1 MAQVPYDARFSDAN
15 QDTTRYVIKRNGS
28 QAEYAPDKI
37 RRAIILANTDEMRE
51 DERLTDDQIEQIVA
65 IIDADVMRTPRALG
79 VEEIQDRVEREIC
92 KRSYNVFMLFHDW
105 RMNHARARNKS
116 GLDAKIEGI
125 IDVKVHDDGTVSGS
139 NEEVKQE
146 NSNKNPTILSV
157 QRDYIAGEWCRHYIR
172 DYDLPEDVVEA
183 NDQGIIH
190 FHDMDYSPM
199 QMTNCCLV
207 NLNDMLQNGTMIS
220 GTMIEKPKSF
230 STACTVASQIAAAVA
245 STQYGGQ
252 TMTLSHLAPFVNV
265 SRQKIRRE
273 VEQEFESI
281 GFDINNN
288 LDKINSIVNK
298 RLLKEIESGCQTI
311 QYQLVTLHSTNGQA
325 PFITIFMD
333 VDEPD
338 DEQTRDDLALIIR
351 VMLEQRIL
359 GVKDASGQYIAPA
372 FPKLIYALTPNNIE
386 PGSKYYDLTRLAA
399 RCSTKRMVPDY
410 ISTKKMQELKG
421 DTYPCMGC
429 VAGNEVIDYKLGD
442 TRYVESFERAWRR
455 LSMMFDV
462 QMQPNGHDLI
472 INPNNMS
479 IWDSTLNDYTPVKHM
494 IRNESHDWMELTF
507 SNGRALDCTID
518 HPFET
523 SNGVKRADELTPD
536 DIINID
542 KTGAHASTTWQIT
555 PNMAWLLGLM
565 LCDGEYSTGAS
576 VTLSLDETDIANRF
590 KTIITEAFG
599 LHVNTTNRHRGVK
612 DDYIELRVQADAN
625 KTLTRISDM
634 FKTLFEGT
642 VKNNRHLPNDMFNAP
657 YDARIACLAGM
668 IDADGYVNN
677 NMKLCHIQIGST
689 NKELAIQQMMLAQ
702 SLGMPATLYRNHY
715 RANKRDNI
723 RYRVEFV
730 PNDDLINAM
739 ASMKKKA
746 NMRNN
751 TRTNA
756 SVATTNTCKITNAI
770 AIERKDYSYDVT
782 TQSEHFTVS
791 GIYSHNCRSFLTPDR
806 FTEAG
811 AGNIANAL
819 DYVPG
824 KHKYYGRFN
833 MGVVTINL
841 PDVALSAGQD
851 ETKFWKILD
860 ERLELCHKAL
870 RWRYEHLKGTPSDVA
885 PILWQY
891 GAYAR
896 LKHGETIDK
905 LLTDGYA
912 TISLGYAGLYE
923 TVMALRGVSHTTP
936 EGRELGLA
944 IMQRLNDKCNEWKA
958 NENIDYSLYG
968 TPMESGTYKFAKSL
982 QKRFGVI
989 ENVSDHNYIT
999 NSYHVNV
1006 REEIDAFNKLT
1017 KEAEFQKLS
1026 PGGAVSYVEVP
1037 NMQDNIDAV
1046 MALLHHIYETILYA
1060 ELNTKLDLCETCGYD
1075 GEIRIVE
1082 EHGKLIWRCPHCG
1095 NTDESTLHVVRRSCG
1110 YLGSQFWNQGR
1121 TQEIKDR
1128 VLHL

>member
-37 RRAIILANTDEMRE
+37 RHAIIQANTDEMRE

-252 TMTLSHLAPFVNV
+252 TMTLSHLAPFVDV
-265 SRQKIRRE
+265 SRQKIKRD

-281 GFDINNN
+281 GFDIQNNP
-288 LDKINSIVNK
+288 DKINSIVNK
-298 RLLKEIESGCQTI
+298 RLRKEIESGCQTI
-311 QYQLVTLHSTNGQA
+311 QYQLITLHSTNGQA

-333 VDEPD
+333 IDEPD

-386 PGSKYYDLTRLAA
+386 PESKYYDLTRLAA

-410 ISTKKMQELKG
+410 ISVKKMQELKG
-421 DTYPCMGC
+421 DTYPCMG
-429 VAGNEVIDYKLGD
+429 
-442 TRYVESFERAWRR
+442 
-455 LSMMFDV
+455 
-462 QMQPNGHDLI
+462 
-472 INPNNMS
+472 
-479 IWDSTLNDYTPVKHM
+479 
-494 IRNESHDWMELTF
+494 
-507 SNGRALDCTID
+507 
-518 HPFET
+518 
-523 SNGVKRADELTPD
+523 
-536 DIINID
+536 
-542 KTGAHASTTWQIT
+542 
-555 PNMAWLLGLM
+555 
-565 LCDGEYSTGAS
+565 
-576 VTLSLDETDIANRF
+576 
-590 KTIITEAFG
+590 
-599 LHVNTTNRHRGVK
+599 
-612 DDYIELRVQADAN
+612 
-625 KTLTRISDM
+625 
-634 FKTLFEGT
+634 
-642 VKNNRHLPNDMFNAP
+642 
-657 YDARIACLAGM
+657 
-668 IDADGYVNN
+668 
-677 NMKLCHIQIGST
+677 
-689 NKELAIQQMMLAQ
+689 
-702 SLGMPATLYRNHY
+702 
-715 RANKRDNI
+715 
-723 RYRVEFV
+723 
-730 PNDDLINAM
+730 
-739 ASMKKKA
+739 
-746 NMRNN
+746 
-751 TRTNA
+751 
-756 SVATTNTCKITNAI
+756 
-770 AIERKDYSYDVT
+770 
-782 TQSEHFTVS
+782 
-791 GIYSHNCRSFLTPDR
+791 CRSFLTPDR

-811 AGNIANAL
+811 AGNIANAK
-819 DYVPG
+819 DYIPG

-841 PDVALSAGQD
+841 PDVALSAGRD

-944 IMQRLNDKCNEWKA
+944 IMQRLNDKCSEWKA

-982 QKRFGVI
+982 QKRFGI
-989 ENVSDHNYIT
+989 IKDVSDHNYIT

-1006 REEIDAFNKLT
+1006 REQIDAFDKLT

-1060 ELNTKLDLCETCGYD
+1060 ELNTKLDLCEACGYD

>member
-37 RRAIILANTDEMRE
+37 RHAIIQANTDEMRE

-252 TMTLSHLAPFVNV
+252 TMTLSHLAPFVDV

-281 GFDINNN
+281 GFDIQNNP
-288 LDKINSIVNK
+288 DKINSIVNK
-298 RLLKEIESGCQTI
+298 RLRKEIESGCQTI
-311 QYQLVTLHSTNGQA
+311 QYQLITLHSTNGQA

-333 VDEPD
+333 IDEPD

-410 ISTKKMQELKG
+410 ISVKKMQELKG

-429 VAGNEVIDYKLGD
+429 
-442 TRYVESFERAWRR
+442 
-455 LSMMFDV
+455 
-462 QMQPNGHDLI
+462 
-472 INPNNMS
+472 
-479 IWDSTLNDYTPVKHM
+479 
-494 IRNESHDWMELTF
+494 
-507 SNGRALDCTID
+507 
-518 HPFET
+518 
-523 SNGVKRADELTPD
+523 
-536 DIINID
+536 
-542 KTGAHASTTWQIT
+542 
-555 PNMAWLLGLM
+555 
-565 LCDGEYSTGAS
+565 
-576 VTLSLDETDIANRF
+576 
-590 KTIITEAFG
+590 
-599 LHVNTTNRHRGVK
+599 
-612 DDYIELRVQADAN
+612 
-625 KTLTRISDM
+625 
-634 FKTLFEGT
+634 
-642 VKNNRHLPNDMFNAP
+642 
-657 YDARIACLAGM
+657 
-668 IDADGYVNN
+668 
-677 NMKLCHIQIGST
+677 
-689 NKELAIQQMMLAQ
+689 
-702 SLGMPATLYRNHY
+702 
-715 RANKRDNI
+715 
-723 RYRVEFV
+723 
-730 PNDDLINAM
+730 
-739 ASMKKKA
+739 
-746 NMRNN
+746 
-751 TRTNA
+751 
-756 SVATTNTCKITNAI
+756 
-770 AIERKDYSYDVT
+770 
-782 TQSEHFTVS
+782 
-791 GIYSHNCRSFLTPDR
+791 RSFLTPDR
-806 FTEAG
+806 FTETG
-811 AGNIANAL
+811 AGNIANAK
-819 DYVPG
+819 DYIPG

-841 PDVALSAGQD
+841 PDVALSAGRD

-905 LLTDGYA
+905 LLTGGYA

-944 IMQRLNDKCNEWKA
+944 IMQRLNDKCSEWKA

-982 QKRFGVI
+982 QKRFGI
-989 ENVSDHNYIT
+989 IKDVSDHNYIT

-1006 REEIDAFNKLT
+1006 REEIDAFDKLT

>member
-37 RRAIILANTDEMRE
+37 RHAIIQANTDEMRE

-252 TMTLSHLAPFVNV
+252 TMTLSHLAPFVDV

-281 GFDINNN
+281 GFDIQNNT
-288 LDKINSIVNK
+288 DKINNIVNK

-311 QYQLVTLHSTNGQA
+311 QYQLITLHSTNGQA

-333 VDEPD
+333 IDEPD

-410 ISTKKMQELKG
+410 ISVKKMQELKG
-421 DTYPCMGC
+421 DTYPCMG
-429 VAGNEVIDYKLGD
+429 
-442 TRYVESFERAWRR
+442 
-455 LSMMFDV
+455 
-462 QMQPNGHDLI
+462 
-472 INPNNMS
+472 
-479 IWDSTLNDYTPVKHM
+479 
-494 IRNESHDWMELTF
+494 
-507 SNGRALDCTID
+507 
-518 HPFET
+518 
-523 SNGVKRADELTPD
+523 
-536 DIINID
+536 
-542 KTGAHASTTWQIT
+542 
-555 PNMAWLLGLM
+555 
-565 LCDGEYSTGAS
+565 
-576 VTLSLDETDIANRF
+576 
-590 KTIITEAFG
+590 
-599 LHVNTTNRHRGVK
+599 
-612 DDYIELRVQADAN
+612 
-625 KTLTRISDM
+625 
-634 FKTLFEGT
+634 
-642 VKNNRHLPNDMFNAP
+642 
-657 YDARIACLAGM
+657 
-668 IDADGYVNN
+668 
-677 NMKLCHIQIGST
+677 
-689 NKELAIQQMMLAQ
+689 
-702 SLGMPATLYRNHY
+702 
-715 RANKRDNI
+715 
-723 RYRVEFV
+723 
-730 PNDDLINAM
+730 
-739 ASMKKKA
+739 
-746 NMRNN
+746 
-751 TRTNA
+751 
-756 SVATTNTCKITNAI
+756 
-770 AIERKDYSYDVT
+770 
-782 TQSEHFTVS
+782 
-791 GIYSHNCRSFLTPDR
+791 CRSFLTPDR

-811 AGNIANAL
+811 AGNIANAK
-819 DYVPG
+819 DYIPG

-841 PDVALSAGQD
+841 PDVALSAGRD

-905 LLTDGYA
+905 LLTGGYA

-944 IMQRLNDKCNEWKA
+944 IMQRLNDKCSEWKA

-982 QKRFGVI
+982 QKRFGI
-989 ENVSDHNYIT
+989 IKDVSDHNYIT

-1006 REEIDAFNKLT
+1006 REEIDAFDKLT

>member
-37 RRAIILANTDEMRE
+37 RHAIIQANTDEMRE

-252 TMTLSHLAPFVNV
+252 TMTLSHLAPFVDV

-281 GFDINNN
+281 GFDIQNNT
-288 LDKINSIVNK
+288 DKINSIVNK
-298 RLLKEIESGCQTI
+298 RLRKEIESGCQTI
-311 QYQLVTLHSTNGQA
+311 QYQLITLHSTNGQA

-333 VDEPD
+333 IDEPD

-410 ISTKKMQELKG
+410 ISVKKMQELKG
-421 DTYPCMGC
+421 DTYPCMG
-429 VAGNEVIDYKLGD
+429 
-442 TRYVESFERAWRR
+442 
-455 LSMMFDV
+455 
-462 QMQPNGHDLI
+462 
-472 INPNNMS
+472 
-479 IWDSTLNDYTPVKHM
+479 
-494 IRNESHDWMELTF
+494 
-507 SNGRALDCTID
+507 
-518 HPFET
+518 
-523 SNGVKRADELTPD
+523 
-536 DIINID
+536 
-542 KTGAHASTTWQIT
+542 
-555 PNMAWLLGLM
+555 
-565 LCDGEYSTGAS
+565 
-576 VTLSLDETDIANRF
+576 
-590 KTIITEAFG
+590 
-599 LHVNTTNRHRGVK
+599 
-612 DDYIELRVQADAN
+612 
-625 KTLTRISDM
+625 
-634 FKTLFEGT
+634 
-642 VKNNRHLPNDMFNAP
+642 
-657 YDARIACLAGM
+657 
-668 IDADGYVNN
+668 
-677 NMKLCHIQIGST
+677 
-689 NKELAIQQMMLAQ
+689 
-702 SLGMPATLYRNHY
+702 
-715 RANKRDNI
+715 
-723 RYRVEFV
+723 
-730 PNDDLINAM
+730 
-739 ASMKKKA
+739 
-746 NMRNN
+746 
-751 TRTNA
+751 
-756 SVATTNTCKITNAI
+756 
-770 AIERKDYSYDVT
+770 
-782 TQSEHFTVS
+782 
-791 GIYSHNCRSFLTPDR
+791 CRSFLTPDR

-811 AGNIANAL
+811 AGNIANAK
-819 DYVPG
+819 DYIPG

-841 PDVALSAGQD
+841 PDVALSAGRD

-905 LLTDGYA
+905 LLTGGYA

-944 IMQRLNDKCNEWKA
+944 IMQRLNDKCSEWKA

-982 QKRFGVI
+982 QKRFGI
-989 ENVSDHNYIT
+989 IKDVSDHNYIT

-1006 REEIDAFNKLT
+1006 REEIDAFDKLT

>member
-51 DERLTDDQIEQIVA
+51 DERLTDDQIEQIVT

-125 IDVKVHDDGTVSGS
+125 IDVKVHDDGTVSSS

-230 STACTVASQIAAAVA
+230 STACTVASQIAAAVS

-252 TMTLSHLAPFVNV
+252 TMTLSHLAPFVDV
-265 SRQKIRRE
+265 SRQKIRRD

-281 GFDINNN
+281 GFDTQNN

-311 QYQLVTLHSTNGQA
+311 EYQLITLHSTNGQA

-333 VDEPD
+333 IDEPD

-410 ISTKKMQELKG
+410 ISVKKMQELKG
-421 DTYPCMGC
+421 DTYPCMG
-429 VAGNEVIDYKLGD
+429 
-442 TRYVESFERAWRR
+442 
-455 LSMMFDV
+455 
-462 QMQPNGHDLI
+462 
-472 INPNNMS
+472 
-479 IWDSTLNDYTPVKHM
+479 
-494 IRNESHDWMELTF
+494 
-507 SNGRALDCTID
+507 
-518 HPFET
+518 
-523 SNGVKRADELTPD
+523 
-536 DIINID
+536 
-542 KTGAHASTTWQIT
+542 
-555 PNMAWLLGLM
+555 
-565 LCDGEYSTGAS
+565 
-576 VTLSLDETDIANRF
+576 
-590 KTIITEAFG
+590 
-599 LHVNTTNRHRGVK
+599 
-612 DDYIELRVQADAN
+612 
-625 KTLTRISDM
+625 
-634 FKTLFEGT
+634 
-642 VKNNRHLPNDMFNAP
+642 
-657 YDARIACLAGM
+657 
-668 IDADGYVNN
+668 
-677 NMKLCHIQIGST
+677 
-689 NKELAIQQMMLAQ
+689 
-702 SLGMPATLYRNHY
+702 
-715 RANKRDNI
+715 
-723 RYRVEFV
+723 
-730 PNDDLINAM
+730 
-739 ASMKKKA
+739 
-746 NMRNN
+746 
-751 TRTNA
+751 
-756 SVATTNTCKITNAI
+756 
-770 AIERKDYSYDVT
+770 
-782 TQSEHFTVS
+782 
-791 GIYSHNCRSFLTPDR
+791 CRSFLTPDR

-811 AGNIANAL
+811 AGNIANAK
-819 DYVPG
+819 DYIPG

-841 PDVALSAGQD
+841 PDVALSAGRD

-860 ERLELCHKAL
+860 ERLELCHKSL

-905 LLTDGYA
+905 LLTGGYA

-936 EGRELGLA
+936 EGRKLGLA

-982 QKRFGVI
+982 QKRFGII

-1006 REEIDAFNKLT
+1006 REEIDAFDKLT

-1060 ELNTKLDLCETCGYD
+1060 ELNTKLDLCEQCGYD

-1082 EHGKLIWRCPHCG
+1082 QHGKLIWRCPKCG
-1095 NTDESTLHVVRRSCG
+1095 NTDESTLHVTRRSCG

>member
-37 RRAIILANTDEMRE
+37 RHAIIQANTDEMRE

-252 TMTLSHLAPFVNV
+252 TMTLSHLAPFVDV

-281 GFDINNN
+281 GFDIQNNP
-288 LDKINSIVNK
+288 DKINSIVNK
-298 RLLKEIESGCQTI
+298 RLRKEIESGCQTI
-311 QYQLVTLHSTNGQA
+311 QYQLITLHSTNGQA

-333 VDEPD
+333 IDEPD

-410 ISTKKMQELKG
+410 ISVKKMQELKG
-421 DTYPCMGC
+421 DTYPCMG
-429 VAGNEVIDYKLGD
+429 
-442 TRYVESFERAWRR
+442 
-455 LSMMFDV
+455 
-462 QMQPNGHDLI
+462 
-472 INPNNMS
+472 
-479 IWDSTLNDYTPVKHM
+479 
-494 IRNESHDWMELTF
+494 
-507 SNGRALDCTID
+507 
-518 HPFET
+518 
-523 SNGVKRADELTPD
+523 
-536 DIINID
+536 
-542 KTGAHASTTWQIT
+542 
-555 PNMAWLLGLM
+555 
-565 LCDGEYSTGAS
+565 
-576 VTLSLDETDIANRF
+576 
-590 KTIITEAFG
+590 
-599 LHVNTTNRHRGVK
+599 
-612 DDYIELRVQADAN
+612 
-625 KTLTRISDM
+625 
-634 FKTLFEGT
+634 
-642 VKNNRHLPNDMFNAP
+642 
-657 YDARIACLAGM
+657 
-668 IDADGYVNN
+668 
-677 NMKLCHIQIGST
+677 
-689 NKELAIQQMMLAQ
+689 
-702 SLGMPATLYRNHY
+702 
-715 RANKRDNI
+715 
-723 RYRVEFV
+723 
-730 PNDDLINAM
+730 
-739 ASMKKKA
+739 
-746 NMRNN
+746 
-751 TRTNA
+751 
-756 SVATTNTCKITNAI
+756 
-770 AIERKDYSYDVT
+770 
-782 TQSEHFTVS
+782 
-791 GIYSHNCRSFLTPDR
+791 CRSFLTPDR

-841 PDVALSAGQD
+841 PDVALSAGRD

-905 LLTDGYA
+905 LLTGGYA

-944 IMQRLNDKCNEWKA
+944 IMQRLNDKCSEWKA

-982 QKRFGVI
+982 QKRFGI
-989 ENVSDHNYIT
+989 IKDVSDHNYIT

-1006 REEIDAFNKLT
+1006 REEIDAFDKLT

>member
-37 RRAIILANTDEMRE
+37 RHAIIQANTDEMRE

-172 DYDLPEDVVEA
+172 DYDLPENVVEA

-252 TMTLSHLAPFVNV
+252 TMTLSHLAPFVDV

-281 GFDINNN
+281 GFDIQNNP
-288 LDKINSIVNK
+288 DKINSIVNK
-298 RLLKEIESGCQTI
+298 RLRKEIESGCQTI
-311 QYQLVTLHSTNGQA
+311 QYQLITLHSTNGQA

-333 VDEPD
+333 IDEPD

-410 ISTKKMQELKG
+410 ISVKKMQELKG
-421 DTYPCMGC
+421 DTYPCMG
-429 VAGNEVIDYKLGD
+429 
-442 TRYVESFERAWRR
+442 
-455 LSMMFDV
+455 
-462 QMQPNGHDLI
+462 
-472 INPNNMS
+472 
-479 IWDSTLNDYTPVKHM
+479 
-494 IRNESHDWMELTF
+494 
-507 SNGRALDCTID
+507 
-518 HPFET
+518 
-523 SNGVKRADELTPD
+523 
-536 DIINID
+536 
-542 KTGAHASTTWQIT
+542 
-555 PNMAWLLGLM
+555 
-565 LCDGEYSTGAS
+565 
-576 VTLSLDETDIANRF
+576 
-590 KTIITEAFG
+590 
-599 LHVNTTNRHRGVK
+599 
-612 DDYIELRVQADAN
+612 
-625 KTLTRISDM
+625 
-634 FKTLFEGT
+634 
-642 VKNNRHLPNDMFNAP
+642 
-657 YDARIACLAGM
+657 
-668 IDADGYVNN
+668 
-677 NMKLCHIQIGST
+677 
-689 NKELAIQQMMLAQ
+689 
-702 SLGMPATLYRNHY
+702 
-715 RANKRDNI
+715 
-723 RYRVEFV
+723 
-730 PNDDLINAM
+730 
-739 ASMKKKA
+739 
-746 NMRNN
+746 
-751 TRTNA
+751 
-756 SVATTNTCKITNAI
+756 
-770 AIERKDYSYDVT
+770 
-782 TQSEHFTVS
+782 
-791 GIYSHNCRSFLTPDR
+791 CRSFLTPDR

-811 AGNIANAL
+811 AGNIANAK
-819 DYVPG
+819 DYIPG

-841 PDVALSAGQD
+841 PDVALSAGRD

-905 LLTDGYA
+905 LLTGGYA

-944 IMQRLNDKCNEWKA
+944 IMQRLNDKCSEWKA

-982 QKRFGVI
+982 QKRFGI
-989 ENVSDHNYIT
+989 IKDVSDHNYIT

-1006 REEIDAFNKLT
+1006 REEIDAFDKLT

>member
-37 RRAIILANTDEMRE
+37 RHAIIQANTDEMRE

-65 IIDADVMRTPRALG
+65 IIDADVMRAPRALG

-252 TMTLSHLAPFVNV
+252 TMTLSHLAPFVDV

-281 GFDINNN
+281 GFDIQNNP
-288 LDKINSIVNK
+288 DKINNIVNK

-311 QYQLVTLHSTNGQA
+311 QYQLITLHSTNGQA

-333 VDEPD
+333 IDEPD

-429 VAGNEVIDYKLGD
+429 
-442 TRYVESFERAWRR
+442 
-455 LSMMFDV
+455 
-462 QMQPNGHDLI
+462 
-472 INPNNMS
+472 
-479 IWDSTLNDYTPVKHM
+479 
-494 IRNESHDWMELTF
+494 
-507 SNGRALDCTID
+507 
-518 HPFET
+518 
-523 SNGVKRADELTPD
+523 
-536 DIINID
+536 
-542 KTGAHASTTWQIT
+542 
-555 PNMAWLLGLM
+555 
-565 LCDGEYSTGAS
+565 
-576 VTLSLDETDIANRF
+576 
-590 KTIITEAFG
+590 
-599 LHVNTTNRHRGVK
+599 
-612 DDYIELRVQADAN
+612 
-625 KTLTRISDM
+625 
-634 FKTLFEGT
+634 
-642 VKNNRHLPNDMFNAP
+642 
-657 YDARIACLAGM
+657 
-668 IDADGYVNN
+668 
-677 NMKLCHIQIGST
+677 
-689 NKELAIQQMMLAQ
+689 
-702 SLGMPATLYRNHY
+702 
-715 RANKRDNI
+715 
-723 RYRVEFV
+723 
-730 PNDDLINAM
+730 
-739 ASMKKKA
+739 
-746 NMRNN
+746 
-751 TRTNA
+751 
-756 SVATTNTCKITNAI
+756 
-770 AIERKDYSYDVT
+770 
-782 TQSEHFTVS
+782 
-791 GIYSHNCRSFLTPDR
+791 RSFLTPDR

-811 AGNIANAL
+811 AGNIANAK
-819 DYVPG
+819 DYIPG

-905 LLTDGYA
+905 LLTGGYA

-944 IMQRLNDKCNEWKA
+944 IMQRLNDKCSEWKA

-982 QKRFGVI
+982 QKRFGI
-989 ENVSDHNYIT
+989 IKDVSDHNYIT

-1006 REEIDAFNKLT
+1006 REEIDAFDKLT

>member
-37 RRAIILANTDEMRE
+37 RHAIIQANTDEMRE

-92 KRSYNVFMLFHDW
+92 KRSYNVFMFFHDW

-252 TMTLSHLAPFVNV
+252 TMTLSHLAPFVDV

-281 GFDINNN
+281 GFDIQNNP
-288 LDKINSIVNK
+288 DKINSIVNK
-298 RLLKEIESGCQTI
+298 RLRKEIESGCQTI
-311 QYQLVTLHSTNGQA
+311 QYQLITLHSTNGQA

-333 VDEPD
+333 IDEPD

-410 ISTKKMQELKG
+410 ISVKKMQELKG
-421 DTYPCMGC
+421 DTYPCMG
-429 VAGNEVIDYKLGD
+429 
-442 TRYVESFERAWRR
+442 
-455 LSMMFDV
+455 
-462 QMQPNGHDLI
+462 
-472 INPNNMS
+472 
-479 IWDSTLNDYTPVKHM
+479 
-494 IRNESHDWMELTF
+494 
-507 SNGRALDCTID
+507 
-518 HPFET
+518 
-523 SNGVKRADELTPD
+523 
-536 DIINID
+536 
-542 KTGAHASTTWQIT
+542 
-555 PNMAWLLGLM
+555 
-565 LCDGEYSTGAS
+565 
-576 VTLSLDETDIANRF
+576 
-590 KTIITEAFG
+590 
-599 LHVNTTNRHRGVK
+599 
-612 DDYIELRVQADAN
+612 
-625 KTLTRISDM
+625 
-634 FKTLFEGT
+634 
-642 VKNNRHLPNDMFNAP
+642 
-657 YDARIACLAGM
+657 
-668 IDADGYVNN
+668 
-677 NMKLCHIQIGST
+677 
-689 NKELAIQQMMLAQ
+689 
-702 SLGMPATLYRNHY
+702 
-715 RANKRDNI
+715 
-723 RYRVEFV
+723 
-730 PNDDLINAM
+730 
-739 ASMKKKA
+739 
-746 NMRNN
+746 
-751 TRTNA
+751 
-756 SVATTNTCKITNAI
+756 
-770 AIERKDYSYDVT
+770 
-782 TQSEHFTVS
+782 
-791 GIYSHNCRSFLTPDR
+791 CRSFLTPDR

-811 AGNIANAL
+811 AGNIANAK
-819 DYVPG
+819 DYIPG

-841 PDVALSAGQD
+841 PDVALSAGRD

-905 LLTDGYA
+905 LLTGGYA

-944 IMQRLNDKCNEWKA
+944 IMQRLNDKCSEWKA

-982 QKRFGVI
+982 QKRFGI
-989 ENVSDHNYIT
+989 IKDVSDHNYIT

-1006 REEIDAFNKLT
+1006 REEIDAFDKLT

-1121 TQEIKDR
+1121 TAEIRDR

>member
-51 DERLTDDQIEQIVA
+51 DERLTDDQIEQIVT

-125 IDVKVHDDGTVSGS
+125 IDVKVHDDGTVSSS

-230 STACTVASQIAAAVA
+230 STACTVASQIAAAVS

-252 TMTLSHLAPFVNV
+252 TMTLSHLAPFVDV
-265 SRQKIRRE
+265 SRQKIRRD

-281 GFDINNN
+281 GFDTQNN

-311 QYQLVTLHSTNGQA
+311 EYQLITLHSTNGQA

-333 VDEPD
+333 IDEPD

-410 ISTKKMQELKG
+410 ISVKKMQELKG
-421 DTYPCMGC
+421 DTYPCMG
-429 VAGNEVIDYKLGD
+429 
-442 TRYVESFERAWRR
+442 
-455 LSMMFDV
+455 
-462 QMQPNGHDLI
+462 
-472 INPNNMS
+472 
-479 IWDSTLNDYTPVKHM
+479 
-494 IRNESHDWMELTF
+494 
-507 SNGRALDCTID
+507 
-518 HPFET
+518 
-523 SNGVKRADELTPD
+523 
-536 DIINID
+536 
-542 KTGAHASTTWQIT
+542 
-555 PNMAWLLGLM
+555 
-565 LCDGEYSTGAS
+565 
-576 VTLSLDETDIANRF
+576 
-590 KTIITEAFG
+590 
-599 LHVNTTNRHRGVK
+599 
-612 DDYIELRVQADAN
+612 
-625 KTLTRISDM
+625 
-634 FKTLFEGT
+634 
-642 VKNNRHLPNDMFNAP
+642 
-657 YDARIACLAGM
+657 
-668 IDADGYVNN
+668 
-677 NMKLCHIQIGST
+677 
-689 NKELAIQQMMLAQ
+689 
-702 SLGMPATLYRNHY
+702 
-715 RANKRDNI
+715 
-723 RYRVEFV
+723 
-730 PNDDLINAM
+730 
-739 ASMKKKA
+739 
-746 NMRNN
+746 
-751 TRTNA
+751 
-756 SVATTNTCKITNAI
+756 
-770 AIERKDYSYDVT
+770 
-782 TQSEHFTVS
+782 
-791 GIYSHNCRSFLTPDR
+791 CRSFLTPDR

-811 AGNIANAL
+811 AGNIANAK
-819 DYVPG
+819 DYIPG

-841 PDVALSAGQD
+841 PDVALSAGRD

-860 ERLELCHKAL
+860 ERLELCHKSL

-905 LLTDGYA
+905 LLTGGYA

-936 EGRELGLA
+936 EGRKLGLA

-982 QKRFGVI
+982 QKRFGII

-1006 REEIDAFNKLT
+1006 REEIDAFDKLT

-1060 ELNTKLDLCETCGYD
+1060 ELNTKLDLCEQCGYD
-1075 GEIRIVE
+1075 GEIKIVE
-1082 EHGKLIWRCPHCG
+1082 QHGKLIWRCPKCG
-1095 NTDESTLHVVRRSCG
+1095 NTDESTLHVTRRSCG

>member
-37 RRAIILANTDEMRE
+37 RHAIIQANTDEMRE

-172 DYDLPEDVVEA
+172 DYDLPENVVEA

-252 TMTLSHLAPFVNV
+252 TMTLSHLAPFVDV
-265 SRQKIRRE
+265 SRQKIKRE

-281 GFDINNN
+281 GFDIQNNP
-288 LDKINSIVNK
+288 DKINSIVNK
-298 RLLKEIESGCQTI
+298 RLRKEIESGCQTI
-311 QYQLVTLHSTNGQA
+311 QYQLITLHSTNGQA

-333 VDEPD
+333 IDEPD

-410 ISTKKMQELKG
+410 ISVKKMQELKG
-421 DTYPCMGC
+421 DTYPCMG
-429 VAGNEVIDYKLGD
+429 
-442 TRYVESFERAWRR
+442 
-455 LSMMFDV
+455 
-462 QMQPNGHDLI
+462 
-472 INPNNMS
+472 
-479 IWDSTLNDYTPVKHM
+479 
-494 IRNESHDWMELTF
+494 
-507 SNGRALDCTID
+507 
-518 HPFET
+518 
-523 SNGVKRADELTPD
+523 
-536 DIINID
+536 
-542 KTGAHASTTWQIT
+542 
-555 PNMAWLLGLM
+555 
-565 LCDGEYSTGAS
+565 
-576 VTLSLDETDIANRF
+576 
-590 KTIITEAFG
+590 
-599 LHVNTTNRHRGVK
+599 
-612 DDYIELRVQADAN
+612 
-625 KTLTRISDM
+625 
-634 FKTLFEGT
+634 
-642 VKNNRHLPNDMFNAP
+642 
-657 YDARIACLAGM
+657 
-668 IDADGYVNN
+668 
-677 NMKLCHIQIGST
+677 
-689 NKELAIQQMMLAQ
+689 
-702 SLGMPATLYRNHY
+702 
-715 RANKRDNI
+715 
-723 RYRVEFV
+723 
-730 PNDDLINAM
+730 
-739 ASMKKKA
+739 
-746 NMRNN
+746 
-751 TRTNA
+751 
-756 SVATTNTCKITNAI
+756 
-770 AIERKDYSYDVT
+770 
-782 TQSEHFTVS
+782 
-791 GIYSHNCRSFLTPDR
+791 CRSFLTPDR

-811 AGNIANAL
+811 AGNIANAK
-819 DYVPG
+819 DYIPG

-841 PDVALSAGQD
+841 PDVALSAGRD

-905 LLTDGYA
+905 LLTGGYA

-944 IMQRLNDKCNEWKA
+944 IMQRLNDKCSEWKA

-982 QKRFGVI
+982 QKRFGI
-989 ENVSDHNYIT
+989 IKDVSDHNYIT

-1006 REEIDAFNKLT
+1006 REEIDAFDKLT

-1121 TQEIKDR
+1121 TAEIKDR

>member
-37 RRAIILANTDEMRE
+37 RHAIIQANTDEMRE

-252 TMTLSHLAPFVNV
+252 TMTLSHLAPFVDV

-281 GFDINNN
+281 GFDIQNNT
-288 LDKINSIVNK
+288 DKINNIVNK

-311 QYQLVTLHSTNGQA
+311 QYQLITLHSTNGQA
-325 PFITIFMD
+325 PFITIFMNI
-333 VDEPD
+333 DEPD

-410 ISTKKMQELKG
+410 ISVKKMQELKG
-421 DTYPCMGC
+421 DTYPCMG
-429 VAGNEVIDYKLGD
+429 
-442 TRYVESFERAWRR
+442 
-455 LSMMFDV
+455 
-462 QMQPNGHDLI
+462 
-472 INPNNMS
+472 
-479 IWDSTLNDYTPVKHM
+479 
-494 IRNESHDWMELTF
+494 
-507 SNGRALDCTID
+507 
-518 HPFET
+518 
-523 SNGVKRADELTPD
+523 
-536 DIINID
+536 
-542 KTGAHASTTWQIT
+542 
-555 PNMAWLLGLM
+555 
-565 LCDGEYSTGAS
+565 
-576 VTLSLDETDIANRF
+576 
-590 KTIITEAFG
+590 
-599 LHVNTTNRHRGVK
+599 
-612 DDYIELRVQADAN
+612 
-625 KTLTRISDM
+625 
-634 FKTLFEGT
+634 
-642 VKNNRHLPNDMFNAP
+642 
-657 YDARIACLAGM
+657 
-668 IDADGYVNN
+668 
-677 NMKLCHIQIGST
+677 
-689 NKELAIQQMMLAQ
+689 
-702 SLGMPATLYRNHY
+702 
-715 RANKRDNI
+715 
-723 RYRVEFV
+723 
-730 PNDDLINAM
+730 
-739 ASMKKKA
+739 
-746 NMRNN
+746 
-751 TRTNA
+751 
-756 SVATTNTCKITNAI
+756 
-770 AIERKDYSYDVT
+770 
-782 TQSEHFTVS
+782 
-791 GIYSHNCRSFLTPDR
+791 CRSFLTPDR

-811 AGNIANAL
+811 AGNIANAK
-819 DYVPG
+819 DYIPG

-841 PDVALSAGQD
+841 PDVALSAGRD

-905 LLTDGYA
+905 LLTGGYA

-944 IMQRLNDKCNEWKA
+944 IMQRLNDKCSEWKA

-982 QKRFGVI
+982 QKRFGI
-989 ENVSDHNYIT
+989 IKDVSDHNYIT

-1006 REEIDAFNKLT
+1006 REEIDAFDKLT

-1121 TQEIKDR
+1121 TAEIRDR

>member
-51 DERLTDDQIEQIVA
+51 DERLTDDQIEQIVT

-125 IDVKVHDDGTVSGS
+125 IDVKVHDDGTVSSS
-139 NEEVKQE
+139 NEEIKQE

-230 STACTVASQIAAAVA
+230 STACTVASQIAAAVS

-252 TMTLSHLAPFVNV
+252 TMTLSHLAPFVDV
-265 SRQKIRRE
+265 SRQKIRRD

-281 GFDINNN
+281 GFDTQNN

-311 QYQLVTLHSTNGQA
+311 EYQLITLHSTNGQA

-333 VDEPD
+333 IDEPD

-410 ISTKKMQELKG
+410 ISVKKMQELKG
-421 DTYPCMGC
+421 DTYPCMG
-429 VAGNEVIDYKLGD
+429 
-442 TRYVESFERAWRR
+442 
-455 LSMMFDV
+455 
-462 QMQPNGHDLI
+462 
-472 INPNNMS
+472 
-479 IWDSTLNDYTPVKHM
+479 
-494 IRNESHDWMELTF
+494 
-507 SNGRALDCTID
+507 
-518 HPFET
+518 
-523 SNGVKRADELTPD
+523 
-536 DIINID
+536 
-542 KTGAHASTTWQIT
+542 
-555 PNMAWLLGLM
+555 
-565 LCDGEYSTGAS
+565 
-576 VTLSLDETDIANRF
+576 
-590 KTIITEAFG
+590 
-599 LHVNTTNRHRGVK
+599 
-612 DDYIELRVQADAN
+612 
-625 KTLTRISDM
+625 
-634 FKTLFEGT
+634 
-642 VKNNRHLPNDMFNAP
+642 
-657 YDARIACLAGM
+657 
-668 IDADGYVNN
+668 
-677 NMKLCHIQIGST
+677 
-689 NKELAIQQMMLAQ
+689 
-702 SLGMPATLYRNHY
+702 
-715 RANKRDNI
+715 
-723 RYRVEFV
+723 
-730 PNDDLINAM
+730 
-739 ASMKKKA
+739 
-746 NMRNN
+746 
-751 TRTNA
+751 
-756 SVATTNTCKITNAI
+756 
-770 AIERKDYSYDVT
+770 
-782 TQSEHFTVS
+782 
-791 GIYSHNCRSFLTPDR
+791 CRSFLTPDR

-811 AGNIANAL
+811 AGNIANAK
-819 DYVPG
+819 DYIPG

-841 PDVALSAGQD
+841 PDVALSAGRD

-860 ERLELCHKAL
+860 ERLELCHKSL

-905 LLTDGYA
+905 LLTGGYA

-936 EGRELGLA
+936 EGRKLGLA

-982 QKRFGVI
+982 QKRFGII

-1006 REEIDAFNKLT
+1006 REEIDAFDKLT

-1060 ELNTKLDLCETCGYD
+1060 ELNTKLDLCEQCGYD

-1082 EHGKLIWRCPHCG
+1082 QHGKLIWRCPKCG
-1095 NTDESTLHVVRRSCG
+1095 NTDESTLHVTRRSCG

>member
-105 RMNHARARNKS
+105 RMNHTRARNKS

-252 TMTLSHLAPFVNV
+252 TMTLSHLAPFVDV
-265 SRQKIRRE
+265 SRQKIKRE
-273 VEQEFESI
+273 VEQEFESLN
-281 GFDINNN
+281 FDIQSNA
-288 LDKINSIVNK
+288 DKINSIVNK

-333 VDEPD
+333 IDEPD

-429 VAGNEVIDYKLGD
+429 
-442 TRYVESFERAWRR
+442 
-455 LSMMFDV
+455 
-462 QMQPNGHDLI
+462 
-472 INPNNMS
+472 
-479 IWDSTLNDYTPVKHM
+479 
-494 IRNESHDWMELTF
+494 
-507 SNGRALDCTID
+507 
-518 HPFET
+518 
-523 SNGVKRADELTPD
+523 
-536 DIINID
+536 
-542 KTGAHASTTWQIT
+542 
-555 PNMAWLLGLM
+555 
-565 LCDGEYSTGAS
+565 
-576 VTLSLDETDIANRF
+576 
-590 KTIITEAFG
+590 
-599 LHVNTTNRHRGVK
+599 
-612 DDYIELRVQADAN
+612 
-625 KTLTRISDM
+625 
-634 FKTLFEGT
+634 
-642 VKNNRHLPNDMFNAP
+642 
-657 YDARIACLAGM
+657 
-668 IDADGYVNN
+668 
-677 NMKLCHIQIGST
+677 
-689 NKELAIQQMMLAQ
+689 
-702 SLGMPATLYRNHY
+702 
-715 RANKRDNI
+715 
-723 RYRVEFV
+723 
-730 PNDDLINAM
+730 
-739 ASMKKKA
+739 
-746 NMRNN
+746 
-751 TRTNA
+751 
-756 SVATTNTCKITNAI
+756 
-770 AIERKDYSYDVT
+770 
-782 TQSEHFTVS
+782 
-791 GIYSHNCRSFLTPDR
+791 RSFLTPDR

-841 PDVALSAGQD
+841 PDVALSAGRD

-905 LLTDGYA
+905 LLTGGYA

-944 IMQRLNDKCNEWKA
+944 IMQRLNDRCSEWKA

-968 TPMESGTYKFAKSL
+968 TPL
-982 QKRFGVI
+982 
-989 ENVSDHNYIT
+989 
-999 NSYHVNV
+999 
-1006 REEIDAFNKLT
+1006 IDFW
-1017 KEAEFQKLS
+1017 
-1026 PGGAVSYVEVP
+1026 GAS
-1037 NMQDNIDAV
+1037 
-1046 MALLHHIYETILYA
+1046 MATC
-1060 ELNTKLDLCETCGYD
+1060 CE
-1075 GEIRIVE
+1075 
-1082 EHGKLIWRCPHCG
+1082 KAA
-1095 NTDESTLHVVRRSCG
+1095 
-1110 YLGSQFWNQGR
+1110 
-1121 TQEIKDR
+1121 
-1128 VLHL
+1128 

>member
-37 RRAIILANTDEMRE
+37 RHAIIQANTDEMRE

-252 TMTLSHLAPFVNV
+252 TMTLSHLAPFVDV

-281 GFDINNN
+281 GFNIQNNP
-288 LDKINSIVNK
+288 DKINSIVNK
-298 RLLKEIESGCQTI
+298 RLRKEIESGCQTI
-311 QYQLVTLHSTNGQA
+311 QYQLITLHSTNGQA
-325 PFITIFMD
+325 PFITIFMN

-410 ISTKKMQELKG
+410 ISVKKMQELKG
-421 DTYPCMGC
+421 DTYPCMG
-429 VAGNEVIDYKLGD
+429 
-442 TRYVESFERAWRR
+442 
-455 LSMMFDV
+455 
-462 QMQPNGHDLI
+462 
-472 INPNNMS
+472 
-479 IWDSTLNDYTPVKHM
+479 
-494 IRNESHDWMELTF
+494 
-507 SNGRALDCTID
+507 
-518 HPFET
+518 
-523 SNGVKRADELTPD
+523 
-536 DIINID
+536 
-542 KTGAHASTTWQIT
+542 
-555 PNMAWLLGLM
+555 
-565 LCDGEYSTGAS
+565 
-576 VTLSLDETDIANRF
+576 
-590 KTIITEAFG
+590 
-599 LHVNTTNRHRGVK
+599 
-612 DDYIELRVQADAN
+612 
-625 KTLTRISDM
+625 
-634 FKTLFEGT
+634 
-642 VKNNRHLPNDMFNAP
+642 
-657 YDARIACLAGM
+657 
-668 IDADGYVNN
+668 
-677 NMKLCHIQIGST
+677 
-689 NKELAIQQMMLAQ
+689 
-702 SLGMPATLYRNHY
+702 
-715 RANKRDNI
+715 
-723 RYRVEFV
+723 
-730 PNDDLINAM
+730 
-739 ASMKKKA
+739 
-746 NMRNN
+746 
-751 TRTNA
+751 
-756 SVATTNTCKITNAI
+756 
-770 AIERKDYSYDVT
+770 
-782 TQSEHFTVS
+782 
-791 GIYSHNCRSFLTPDR
+791 CRSFLTPDR

-811 AGNIANAL
+811 AGNIANAK
-819 DYVPG
+819 DYIPG

-841 PDVALSAGQD
+841 PDVALSAGRD

-905 LLTDGYA
+905 LLTGGYA

-944 IMQRLNDKCNEWKA
+944 IMQRLNDKCSEWKA

-982 QKRFGVI
+982 QKRFGI
-989 ENVSDHNYIT
+989 IKDVSDHNYIT

-1006 REEIDAFNKLT
+1006 REEIDAFDKLT

>member
-51 DERLTDDQIEQIVA
+51 DERLTDDQIEQIVT

-125 IDVKVHDDGTVSGS
+125 IDVKVHDDGTVSSS

-252 TMTLSHLAPFVNV
+252 TMTLSHLAPFVDV
-265 SRQKIRRE
+265 SRQKIRRD

-281 GFDINNN
+281 GFDTQNN

-311 QYQLVTLHSTNGQA
+311 EYQLITLHSTNGQA

-333 VDEPD
+333 IDEPD

-410 ISTKKMQELKG
+410 ISVKKMQELKG
-421 DTYPCMGC
+421 DTYPCMG
-429 VAGNEVIDYKLGD
+429 
-442 TRYVESFERAWRR
+442 
-455 LSMMFDV
+455 
-462 QMQPNGHDLI
+462 
-472 INPNNMS
+472 
-479 IWDSTLNDYTPVKHM
+479 
-494 IRNESHDWMELTF
+494 
-507 SNGRALDCTID
+507 
-518 HPFET
+518 
-523 SNGVKRADELTPD
+523 
-536 DIINID
+536 
-542 KTGAHASTTWQIT
+542 
-555 PNMAWLLGLM
+555 
-565 LCDGEYSTGAS
+565 
-576 VTLSLDETDIANRF
+576 
-590 KTIITEAFG
+590 
-599 LHVNTTNRHRGVK
+599 
-612 DDYIELRVQADAN
+612 
-625 KTLTRISDM
+625 
-634 FKTLFEGT
+634 
-642 VKNNRHLPNDMFNAP
+642 
-657 YDARIACLAGM
+657 
-668 IDADGYVNN
+668 
-677 NMKLCHIQIGST
+677 
-689 NKELAIQQMMLAQ
+689 
-702 SLGMPATLYRNHY
+702 
-715 RANKRDNI
+715 
-723 RYRVEFV
+723 
-730 PNDDLINAM
+730 
-739 ASMKKKA
+739 
-746 NMRNN
+746 
-751 TRTNA
+751 
-756 SVATTNTCKITNAI
+756 
-770 AIERKDYSYDVT
+770 
-782 TQSEHFTVS
+782 
-791 GIYSHNCRSFLTPDR
+791 CRSFLTPDR

-811 AGNIANAL
+811 AGNIANAK
-819 DYVPG
+819 DYIPG

-841 PDVALSAGQD
+841 PDVALSAGRD

-860 ERLELCHKAL
+860 ERLELCHKSL

-905 LLTDGYA
+905 LLTGGYA

-936 EGRELGLA
+936 EGRKLGLA

-982 QKRFGVI
+982 QKRFGII

-1006 REEIDAFNKLT
+1006 REEIDAFDKLT

-1060 ELNTKLDLCETCGYD
+1060 ELNTKLDLCEQCGYD

-1082 EHGKLIWRCPHCG
+1082 QHGKLIWRCPKCG
-1095 NTDESTLHVVRRSCG
+1095 NTDESTLHVTRRSCG

>member
-37 RRAIILANTDEMRE
+37 RHAIIQANTDEMRE

-281 GFDINNN
+281 GFDIQNNP
-288 LDKINSIVNK
+288 DKINNIVNK

-311 QYQLVTLHSTNGQA
+311 QYQLITLHSTNGQA
-325 PFITIFMD
+325 PFITIFMN

-410 ISTKKMQELKG
+410 ISVKKMQELKG
-421 DTYPCMGC
+421 DTYPCMG
-429 VAGNEVIDYKLGD
+429 
-442 TRYVESFERAWRR
+442 
-455 LSMMFDV
+455 
-462 QMQPNGHDLI
+462 
-472 INPNNMS
+472 
-479 IWDSTLNDYTPVKHM
+479 
-494 IRNESHDWMELTF
+494 
-507 SNGRALDCTID
+507 
-518 HPFET
+518 
-523 SNGVKRADELTPD
+523 
-536 DIINID
+536 
-542 KTGAHASTTWQIT
+542 
-555 PNMAWLLGLM
+555 
-565 LCDGEYSTGAS
+565 
-576 VTLSLDETDIANRF
+576 
-590 KTIITEAFG
+590 
-599 LHVNTTNRHRGVK
+599 
-612 DDYIELRVQADAN
+612 
-625 KTLTRISDM
+625 
-634 FKTLFEGT
+634 
-642 VKNNRHLPNDMFNAP
+642 
-657 YDARIACLAGM
+657 
-668 IDADGYVNN
+668 
-677 NMKLCHIQIGST
+677 
-689 NKELAIQQMMLAQ
+689 
-702 SLGMPATLYRNHY
+702 
-715 RANKRDNI
+715 
-723 RYRVEFV
+723 
-730 PNDDLINAM
+730 
-739 ASMKKKA
+739 
-746 NMRNN
+746 
-751 TRTNA
+751 
-756 SVATTNTCKITNAI
+756 
-770 AIERKDYSYDVT
+770 
-782 TQSEHFTVS
+782 
-791 GIYSHNCRSFLTPDR
+791 CRSFLTPDR

-811 AGNIANAL
+811 AGNIANAK
-819 DYVPG
+819 DYIPG

-841 PDVALSAGQD
+841 PDVALSAGRD

-905 LLTDGYA
+905 LLTGGYA

-944 IMQRLNDKCNEWKA
+944 IMQRLNDKCSEWKT

-982 QKRFGVI
+982 QKRFGI
-989 ENVSDHNYIT
+989 IKDVSDHNYIT

-1006 REEIDAFNKLT
+1006 REEIDAFDKLT

-1121 TQEIKDR
+1121 TAEIKDR

>member
-37 RRAIILANTDEMRE
+37 RHAIIQANTDEMRE

-172 DYDLPEDVVEA
+172 DYDLPENVVEA

-252 TMTLSHLAPFVNV
+252 TMTLSHLAPFVDV

-281 GFDINNN
+281 GFDIQNNT
-288 LDKINSIVNK
+288 DKINNIVNK

-311 QYQLVTLHSTNGQA
+311 QYQLITLHSTNGQA
-325 PFITIFMD
+325 PFITIFMN

-410 ISTKKMQELKG
+410 ISVKKMQELKG
-421 DTYPCMGC
+421 DTYPCMG
-429 VAGNEVIDYKLGD
+429 
-442 TRYVESFERAWRR
+442 
-455 LSMMFDV
+455 
-462 QMQPNGHDLI
+462 
-472 INPNNMS
+472 
-479 IWDSTLNDYTPVKHM
+479 
-494 IRNESHDWMELTF
+494 
-507 SNGRALDCTID
+507 
-518 HPFET
+518 
-523 SNGVKRADELTPD
+523 
-536 DIINID
+536 
-542 KTGAHASTTWQIT
+542 
-555 PNMAWLLGLM
+555 
-565 LCDGEYSTGAS
+565 
-576 VTLSLDETDIANRF
+576 
-590 KTIITEAFG
+590 
-599 LHVNTTNRHRGVK
+599 
-612 DDYIELRVQADAN
+612 
-625 KTLTRISDM
+625 
-634 FKTLFEGT
+634 
-642 VKNNRHLPNDMFNAP
+642 
-657 YDARIACLAGM
+657 
-668 IDADGYVNN
+668 
-677 NMKLCHIQIGST
+677 
-689 NKELAIQQMMLAQ
+689 
-702 SLGMPATLYRNHY
+702 
-715 RANKRDNI
+715 
-723 RYRVEFV
+723 
-730 PNDDLINAM
+730 
-739 ASMKKKA
+739 
-746 NMRNN
+746 
-751 TRTNA
+751 
-756 SVATTNTCKITNAI
+756 
-770 AIERKDYSYDVT
+770 
-782 TQSEHFTVS
+782 
-791 GIYSHNCRSFLTPDR
+791 CRSFLTPDR

-811 AGNIANAL
+811 AGNIANAK
-819 DYVPG
+819 DYIPG

-841 PDVALSAGQD
+841 PDVALSAGRD

-905 LLTDGYA
+905 LLTGGYA

-944 IMQRLNDKCNEWKA
+944 IMQRLNDKCSEWKT

-982 QKRFGVI
+982 QKRFGI
-989 ENVSDHNYIT
+989 IKDVSDHNYIT

-1006 REEIDAFNKLT
+1006 REEIDAFDKLT

>member
-37 RRAIILANTDEMRE
+37 RHAIIQANTDEMRE

-252 TMTLSHLAPFVNV
+252 TMTLSHLAPFVDV

-281 GFDINNN
+281 GFDIQNNP
-288 LDKINSIVNK
+288 DKINSIVNK
-298 RLLKEIESGCQTI
+298 RLRKEIESGCQTI
-311 QYQLVTLHSTNGQA
+311 QYQLITLHSTNGQA

-333 VDEPD
+333 IDEPD

-372 FPKLIYALTPNNIE
+372 FPKLIYALTEDNIE

-410 ISTKKMQELKG
+410 ISVKKMQELKG
-421 DTYPCMGC
+421 DTYPCMG
-429 VAGNEVIDYKLGD
+429 
-442 TRYVESFERAWRR
+442 
-455 LSMMFDV
+455 
-462 QMQPNGHDLI
+462 
-472 INPNNMS
+472 
-479 IWDSTLNDYTPVKHM
+479 
-494 IRNESHDWMELTF
+494 
-507 SNGRALDCTID
+507 
-518 HPFET
+518 
-523 SNGVKRADELTPD
+523 
-536 DIINID
+536 
-542 KTGAHASTTWQIT
+542 
-555 PNMAWLLGLM
+555 
-565 LCDGEYSTGAS
+565 
-576 VTLSLDETDIANRF
+576 
-590 KTIITEAFG
+590 
-599 LHVNTTNRHRGVK
+599 
-612 DDYIELRVQADAN
+612 
-625 KTLTRISDM
+625 
-634 FKTLFEGT
+634 
-642 VKNNRHLPNDMFNAP
+642 
-657 YDARIACLAGM
+657 
-668 IDADGYVNN
+668 
-677 NMKLCHIQIGST
+677 
-689 NKELAIQQMMLAQ
+689 
-702 SLGMPATLYRNHY
+702 
-715 RANKRDNI
+715 
-723 RYRVEFV
+723 
-730 PNDDLINAM
+730 
-739 ASMKKKA
+739 
-746 NMRNN
+746 
-751 TRTNA
+751 
-756 SVATTNTCKITNAI
+756 
-770 AIERKDYSYDVT
+770 
-782 TQSEHFTVS
+782 
-791 GIYSHNCRSFLTPDR
+791 CRSFLTPDR

-841 PDVALSAGQD
+841 PDVALSAGRD

-905 LLTDGYA
+905 LLTGGYA

-944 IMQRLNDKCNEWKA
+944 IMQRLNDKCSEWKA

-982 QKRFGVI
+982 QKRFGI
-989 ENVSDHNYIT
+989 IKDVSDHNYIT
-999 NSYHVNV
+999 NGYHVNV
-1006 REEIDAFNKLT
+1006 REEIDAFDKLT

>member
-37 RRAIILANTDEMRE
+37 RHAIIQANTDEMRE

-252 TMTLSHLAPFVNV
+252 TMTLSHLAPFVDV
-265 SRQKIRRE
+265 SRQKIRHE

-281 GFDINNN
+281 GFDIQNNP
-288 LDKINSIVNK
+288 DKINSIVNK
-298 RLLKEIESGCQTI
+298 RLRKEIESGCQTI
-311 QYQLVTLHSTNGQA
+311 QYQLITLHSTNGQA

-333 VDEPD
+333 IDEPD

-410 ISTKKMQELKG
+410 ISVKKMQELKG
-421 DTYPCMGC
+421 DTYPCMG
-429 VAGNEVIDYKLGD
+429 
-442 TRYVESFERAWRR
+442 
-455 LSMMFDV
+455 
-462 QMQPNGHDLI
+462 
-472 INPNNMS
+472 
-479 IWDSTLNDYTPVKHM
+479 
-494 IRNESHDWMELTF
+494 
-507 SNGRALDCTID
+507 
-518 HPFET
+518 
-523 SNGVKRADELTPD
+523 
-536 DIINID
+536 
-542 KTGAHASTTWQIT
+542 
-555 PNMAWLLGLM
+555 
-565 LCDGEYSTGAS
+565 
-576 VTLSLDETDIANRF
+576 
-590 KTIITEAFG
+590 
-599 LHVNTTNRHRGVK
+599 
-612 DDYIELRVQADAN
+612 
-625 KTLTRISDM
+625 
-634 FKTLFEGT
+634 
-642 VKNNRHLPNDMFNAP
+642 
-657 YDARIACLAGM
+657 
-668 IDADGYVNN
+668 
-677 NMKLCHIQIGST
+677 
-689 NKELAIQQMMLAQ
+689 
-702 SLGMPATLYRNHY
+702 
-715 RANKRDNI
+715 
-723 RYRVEFV
+723 
-730 PNDDLINAM
+730 
-739 ASMKKKA
+739 
-746 NMRNN
+746 
-751 TRTNA
+751 
-756 SVATTNTCKITNAI
+756 
-770 AIERKDYSYDVT
+770 
-782 TQSEHFTVS
+782 
-791 GIYSHNCRSFLTPDR
+791 CRSFLTPDR

-811 AGNIANAL
+811 AGNIANAK
-819 DYVPG
+819 DYIPG

-841 PDVALSAGQD
+841 PDVALSAGRD

-905 LLTDGYA
+905 LLTGGYA

-944 IMQRLNDKCNEWKA
+944 IMQRLNDKCSEWKA

-982 QKRFGVI
+982 QKRFGI
-989 ENVSDHNYIT
+989 IKDVSDHNYIT

-1006 REEIDAFNKLT
+1006 REEIDAFDKLT

-1121 TQEIKDR
+1121 TAEIKDR

>member
-252 TMTLSHLAPFVNV
+252 TMTLSHLAPFVDV

-281 GFDINNN
+281 GFDIQSNP
-288 LDKINSIVNK
+288 DKINSIVNK

-311 QYQLVTLHSTNGQA
+311 EYQLITLHSTNGQA

-333 VDEPD
+333 IDEPD
-338 DEQTRDDLALIIR
+338 DEQTRNDLALIIR

-410 ISTKKMQELKG
+410 VSDKIMKELKG
-421 DTYPCMGC
+421 DTYPPMG
-429 VAGNEVIDYKLGD
+429 
-442 TRYVESFERAWRR
+442 
-455 LSMMFDV
+455 
-462 QMQPNGHDLI
+462 
-472 INPNNMS
+472 
-479 IWDSTLNDYTPVKHM
+479 
-494 IRNESHDWMELTF
+494 
-507 SNGRALDCTID
+507 
-518 HPFET
+518 
-523 SNGVKRADELTPD
+523 
-536 DIINID
+536 
-542 KTGAHASTTWQIT
+542 
-555 PNMAWLLGLM
+555 
-565 LCDGEYSTGAS
+565 
-576 VTLSLDETDIANRF
+576 
-590 KTIITEAFG
+590 
-599 LHVNTTNRHRGVK
+599 
-612 DDYIELRVQADAN
+612 
-625 KTLTRISDM
+625 
-634 FKTLFEGT
+634 
-642 VKNNRHLPNDMFNAP
+642 
-657 YDARIACLAGM
+657 
-668 IDADGYVNN
+668 
-677 NMKLCHIQIGST
+677 
-689 NKELAIQQMMLAQ
+689 
-702 SLGMPATLYRNHY
+702 
-715 RANKRDNI
+715 
-723 RYRVEFV
+723 
-730 PNDDLINAM
+730 
-739 ASMKKKA
+739 
-746 NMRNN
+746 
-751 TRTNA
+751 
-756 SVATTNTCKITNAI
+756 
-770 AIERKDYSYDVT
+770 
-782 TQSEHFTVS
+782 
-791 GIYSHNCRSFLTPDR
+791 CRSFLTPDR

-841 PDVALSAGQD
+841 PDVALSAGRD

-891 GAYAR
+891 GTYAR

-905 LLTDGYA
+905 LLTGGYA

-944 IMQRLNDKCNEWKA
+944 IMQRLNDKCSEWKA

-1060 ELNTKLDLCETCGYD
+1060 ELNTKLDLCEACGYD
-1075 GEIRIVE
+1075 GEIKIVE

-1095 NTDESTLHVVRRSCG
+1095 NTDESTLHVTRRSCG

-1121 TQEIKDR
+1121 TAEIKDR

>member
-37 RRAIILANTDEMRE
+37 RHAIIQANHDEMRE

-252 TMTLSHLAPFVNV
+252 TMTLSHLAPFVDV
-265 SRQKIRRE
+265 SRQKIRRD

-281 GFDINNN
+281 GFDIQNNT
-288 LDKINSIVNK
+288 DKINSIVNK
-298 RLLKEIESGCQTI
+298 RLRKEIESGCQTI
-311 QYQLVTLHSTNGQA
+311 QYQLITLHSTNGQA

-351 VMLEQRIL
+351 IMLEQRIL

-410 ISTKKMQELKG
+410 ISVKKMQELKG

-429 VAGNEVIDYKLGD
+429 VDGKEVIDYKIGN
-442 TRYVESFERAWRR
+442 TRYVESFERAWQH
-455 LSMMFDV
+455 LSAVFSV
-462 QMQPNGHDLI
+462 ETQPNGHDLI
-472 INPNNMS
+472 INPTDVT
-479 IWDSTLNDYTPVKHM
+479 IWDSELSEYTPVKHM
-494 IRNESHDWMELTF
+494 IRNESRDWLQLKF
-507 SNGRALDCTID
+507 SNGYTLQCTVD

-523 SNGVKRADELTPD
+523 SNGLKRADELNDT
-536 DIINID
+536 DIIACDTAGHTVNLAQNKYAIQA
-542 KTGAHASTTWQIT
+542 KTCR
-555 PNMAWLLGLM
+555 L
-565 LCDGEYSTGAS
+565 
-576 VTLSLDETDIANRF
+576 TDIIPF
-590 KTIITEAFG
+590 T
-599 LHVNTTNRHRGVK
+599 
-612 DDYIELRVQADAN
+612 
-625 KTLTRISDM
+625 
-634 FKTLFEGT
+634 
-642 VKNNRHLPNDMFNAP
+642 
-657 YDARIACLAGM
+657 
-668 IDADGYVNN
+668 
-677 NMKLCHIQIGST
+677 
-689 NKELAIQQMMLAQ
+689 
-702 SLGMPATLYRNHY
+702 
-715 RANKRDNI
+715 
-723 RYRVEFV
+723 
-730 PNDDLINAM
+730 
-739 ASMKKKA
+739 
-746 NMRNN
+746 
-751 TRTNA
+751 
-756 SVATTNTCKITNAI
+756 ATTGK
-770 AIERKDYSYDVT
+770 YSYDVT
-782 TQSEHFTVS
+782 TESEHFTVS

-841 PDVALSAGQD
+841 PDVALSAGRD

-905 LLTDGYA
+905 LLTGGYA

-944 IMQRLNDKCNEWKA
+944 IMQRLNDKCSEWKA

-982 QKRFGVI
+982 QKRFGI
-989 ENVSDHNYIT
+989 IKDVSDHNYIT

-1006 REEIDAFNKLT
+1006 REEIDAFDKLT

-1121 TQEIKDR
+1121 TAEIKDR

>member
-51 DERLTDDQIEQIVA
+51 DERLTDDQIEQIVT

-252 TMTLSHLAPFVNV
+252 TMTLSHLAPFVDV
-265 SRQKIRRE
+265 SRQKIRRD

-281 GFDINNN
+281 GFDTQNN

-311 QYQLVTLHSTNGQA
+311 QYQLITLHSTNGQA
-325 PFITIFMD
+325 PFITIFMN

-372 FPKLIYALTPNNIE
+372 FPKLIYALTEDNIE

-410 ISTKKMQELKG
+410 VSDKIMKELKG
-421 DTYPCMGC
+421 DTYPPMG
-429 VAGNEVIDYKLGD
+429 
-442 TRYVESFERAWRR
+442 
-455 LSMMFDV
+455 
-462 QMQPNGHDLI
+462 
-472 INPNNMS
+472 
-479 IWDSTLNDYTPVKHM
+479 
-494 IRNESHDWMELTF
+494 
-507 SNGRALDCTID
+507 
-518 HPFET
+518 
-523 SNGVKRADELTPD
+523 
-536 DIINID
+536 
-542 KTGAHASTTWQIT
+542 
-555 PNMAWLLGLM
+555 
-565 LCDGEYSTGAS
+565 
-576 VTLSLDETDIANRF
+576 
-590 KTIITEAFG
+590 
-599 LHVNTTNRHRGVK
+599 
-612 DDYIELRVQADAN
+612 
-625 KTLTRISDM
+625 
-634 FKTLFEGT
+634 
-642 VKNNRHLPNDMFNAP
+642 
-657 YDARIACLAGM
+657 
-668 IDADGYVNN
+668 
-677 NMKLCHIQIGST
+677 
-689 NKELAIQQMMLAQ
+689 
-702 SLGMPATLYRNHY
+702 
-715 RANKRDNI
+715 
-723 RYRVEFV
+723 
-730 PNDDLINAM
+730 
-739 ASMKKKA
+739 
-746 NMRNN
+746 
-751 TRTNA
+751 
-756 SVATTNTCKITNAI
+756 
-770 AIERKDYSYDVT
+770 
-782 TQSEHFTVS
+782 
-791 GIYSHNCRSFLTPDR
+791 CRSFLTPDR

-841 PDVALSAGQD
+841 PDVALSAGRD

-905 LLTDGYA
+905 LLTGGYA

-958 NENIDYSLYG
+958 NENIDYSLYA

-982 QKRFGVI
+982 QKRFGI
-989 ENVSDHNYIT
+989 IKDVSDHNYIT

-1006 REEIDAFNKLT
+1006 REEIDAFDKLT

-1046 MALLHHIYETILYA
+1046 MALLHHIYDTILYA
-1060 ELNTKLDLCETCGYD
+1060 ELNTKLDLCEQCGYD

-1082 EHGKLIWRCPHCG
+1082 QHGKLIWRCPKCG
-1095 NTDESTLHVVRRSCG
+1095 NTDESTLHCVRRSCG

-1121 TQEIKDR
+1121 TAEIRDR

>member
-105 RMNHARARNKS
+105 RMNHTRARNKS

-252 TMTLSHLAPFVNV
+252 TMTLSHLAPFVDV
-265 SRQKIRRE
+265 SRQKIKRE
-273 VEQEFESI
+273 VEQEFESLN
-281 GFDINNN
+281 FDIQSNA
-288 LDKINSIVNK
+288 DKINSIVNK

-333 VDEPD
+333 IDEPD

-429 VAGNEVIDYKLGD
+429 VDGKEVIDYKIGN
-442 TRYVESFERAWRR
+442 TRYVESFERAWQR
-455 LSMMFDV
+455 LSAVFSV
-462 QMQPNGHDLI
+462 ETQSNEHDLI
-472 INPNNMS
+472 INPTDVT
-479 IWDSTLNDYTPVKHM
+479 IWDSELGEYTPVKHM
-494 IRNESHDWMELTF
+494 IRNESRDWITLKF
-507 SNGRALDCTID
+507 SNGYTLQCTVD

-523 SNGVKRADELTPD
+523 SNGLKRADELNDT
-536 DIINID
+536 DIIACDTAGHTINLAQNKYAVQA
-542 KTGAHASTTWQIT
+542 KTCR
-555 PNMAWLLGLM
+555 L
-565 LCDGEYSTGAS
+565 
-576 VTLSLDETDIANRF
+576 TDIIPFTA
-590 KTIITEAFG
+590 T
-599 LHVNTTNRHRGVK
+599 
-612 DDYIELRVQADAN
+612 
-625 KTLTRISDM
+625 
-634 FKTLFEGT
+634 
-642 VKNNRHLPNDMFNAP
+642 
-657 YDARIACLAGM
+657 AG
-668 IDADGYVNN
+668 
-677 NMKLCHIQIGST
+677 K
-689 NKELAIQQMMLAQ
+689 
-702 SLGMPATLYRNHY
+702 
-715 RANKRDNI
+715 
-723 RYRVEFV
+723 
-730 PNDDLINAM
+730 
-739 ASMKKKA
+739 
-746 NMRNN
+746 
-751 TRTNA
+751 
-756 SVATTNTCKITNAI
+756 
-770 AIERKDYSYDVT
+770 YSYDVT

-811 AGNIANAL
+811 AGNIANAK
-819 DYVPG
+819 DYIPG

-841 PDVALSAGQD
+841 PDVALSAGQN

-905 LLTDGYA
+905 LLTGGYA

-936 EGRELGLA
+936 DGRELGLA
-944 IMQRLNDKCNEWKA
+944 IMQRLNDKCSEWKA

-982 QKRFGVI
+982 QKRFGII

-1006 REEIDAFNKLT
+1006 REEIDAFDKLT

-1046 MALLHHIYETILYA
+1046 MALLHHIYDTILYA
-1060 ELNTKLDLCETCGYD
+1060 ELNTKLDLCEQCGYD

-1082 EHGKLIWRCPHCG
+1082 QHGKLIWRCPKCG
-1095 NTDESTLHVVRRSCG
+1095 NTDESTLHVTRRSCG

-1121 TQEIKDR
+1121 TAEIKDR

>member
-37 RRAIILANTDEMRE
+37 RHAIIQANTDEMRE

-252 TMTLSHLAPFVNV
+252 TMTLSHLAPFVDV

-281 GFDINNN
+281 GFNIQNNP
-288 LDKINSIVNK
+288 DKINSIVNK
-298 RLLKEIESGCQTI
+298 RLRKEIESGCQTI
-311 QYQLVTLHSTNGQA
+311 QYQLITLHSTNGQA
-325 PFITIFMD
+325 PFITIFMN

-338 DEQTRDDLALIIR
+338 NEQTRDDLALIIR

-410 ISTKKMQELKG
+410 ISVKKMQELKG
-421 DTYPCMGC
+421 DTYPCMG
-429 VAGNEVIDYKLGD
+429 
-442 TRYVESFERAWRR
+442 
-455 LSMMFDV
+455 
-462 QMQPNGHDLI
+462 
-472 INPNNMS
+472 
-479 IWDSTLNDYTPVKHM
+479 
-494 IRNESHDWMELTF
+494 
-507 SNGRALDCTID
+507 
-518 HPFET
+518 
-523 SNGVKRADELTPD
+523 
-536 DIINID
+536 
-542 KTGAHASTTWQIT
+542 
-555 PNMAWLLGLM
+555 
-565 LCDGEYSTGAS
+565 
-576 VTLSLDETDIANRF
+576 
-590 KTIITEAFG
+590 
-599 LHVNTTNRHRGVK
+599 
-612 DDYIELRVQADAN
+612 
-625 KTLTRISDM
+625 
-634 FKTLFEGT
+634 
-642 VKNNRHLPNDMFNAP
+642 
-657 YDARIACLAGM
+657 
-668 IDADGYVNN
+668 
-677 NMKLCHIQIGST
+677 
-689 NKELAIQQMMLAQ
+689 
-702 SLGMPATLYRNHY
+702 
-715 RANKRDNI
+715 
-723 RYRVEFV
+723 
-730 PNDDLINAM
+730 
-739 ASMKKKA
+739 
-746 NMRNN
+746 
-751 TRTNA
+751 
-756 SVATTNTCKITNAI
+756 
-770 AIERKDYSYDVT
+770 
-782 TQSEHFTVS
+782 
-791 GIYSHNCRSFLTPDR
+791 CRSFLTPDR

-811 AGNIANAL
+811 AGNIANAK
-819 DYVPG
+819 DYIPG

-841 PDVALSAGQD
+841 PDVALSAGRD

-905 LLTDGYA
+905 LLTGGYA

-944 IMQRLNDKCNEWKA
+944 IMQRLNDKCSEWKA

-982 QKRFGVI
+982 QKRFGI
-989 ENVSDHNYIT
+989 IKDVSDHNYIT

-1006 REEIDAFNKLT
+1006 REEIDAFDKLT

>member
-37 RRAIILANTDEMRE
+37 RHAIIQANTDEMRE

-252 TMTLSHLAPFVNV
+252 TMTLSHLAPFVDV

-281 GFDINNN
+281 GFDIQNNP
-288 LDKINSIVNK
+288 DKINSIVNK
-298 RLLKEIESGCQTI
+298 RLRKEIESGCQTI
-311 QYQLVTLHSTNGQA
+311 QYQLITLHSTNGQA

-333 VDEPD
+333 IDEPD

-410 ISTKKMQELKG
+410 ISVKKMQELKG
-421 DTYPCMGC
+421 DTYPCMG
-429 VAGNEVIDYKLGD
+429 
-442 TRYVESFERAWRR
+442 
-455 LSMMFDV
+455 
-462 QMQPNGHDLI
+462 
-472 INPNNMS
+472 
-479 IWDSTLNDYTPVKHM
+479 
-494 IRNESHDWMELTF
+494 
-507 SNGRALDCTID
+507 
-518 HPFET
+518 
-523 SNGVKRADELTPD
+523 
-536 DIINID
+536 
-542 KTGAHASTTWQIT
+542 
-555 PNMAWLLGLM
+555 
-565 LCDGEYSTGAS
+565 
-576 VTLSLDETDIANRF
+576 
-590 KTIITEAFG
+590 
-599 LHVNTTNRHRGVK
+599 
-612 DDYIELRVQADAN
+612 
-625 KTLTRISDM
+625 
-634 FKTLFEGT
+634 
-642 VKNNRHLPNDMFNAP
+642 
-657 YDARIACLAGM
+657 
-668 IDADGYVNN
+668 
-677 NMKLCHIQIGST
+677 
-689 NKELAIQQMMLAQ
+689 
-702 SLGMPATLYRNHY
+702 
-715 RANKRDNI
+715 
-723 RYRVEFV
+723 
-730 PNDDLINAM
+730 
-739 ASMKKKA
+739 
-746 NMRNN
+746 
-751 TRTNA
+751 
-756 SVATTNTCKITNAI
+756 
-770 AIERKDYSYDVT
+770 
-782 TQSEHFTVS
+782 
-791 GIYSHNCRSFLTPDR
+791 CRSFLTPDR

-811 AGNIANAL
+811 AGNIANAK
-819 DYVPG
+819 DYIPG

-841 PDVALSAGQD
+841 PDVALSAGRD

-905 LLTDGYA
+905 LLTGGYA

-944 IMQRLNDKCNEWKA
+944 IMQRLNDKCSEWKA

-982 QKRFGVI
+982 QKRFGI
-989 ENVSDHNYIT
+989 IKDVSDHNYIT

-1006 REEIDAFNKLT
+1006 REEIDAFDKLT

>member
-65 IIDADVMRTPRALG
+65 IIDADVMHTPRALG

-230 STACTVASQIAAAVA
+230 STACTVASQIAAAMA

-252 TMTLSHLAPFVNV
+252 TMTLSHLAPFVDV

-281 GFDINNN
+281 GFDIQNNP
-288 LDKINSIVNK
+288 DKINSIVNK
-298 RLLKEIESGCQTI
+298 RLRKEIESGCQTI
-311 QYQLVTLHSTNGQA
+311 QYQLITLHSTNGQA

-333 VDEPD
+333 IDEPD

-386 PGSKYYDLTRLAA
+386 PESKYYDLTRLAA

-410 ISTKKMQELKG
+410 VSDKIMKELKG
-421 DTYPCMGC
+421 DTYPPMG
-429 VAGNEVIDYKLGD
+429 
-442 TRYVESFERAWRR
+442 
-455 LSMMFDV
+455 
-462 QMQPNGHDLI
+462 
-472 INPNNMS
+472 
-479 IWDSTLNDYTPVKHM
+479 
-494 IRNESHDWMELTF
+494 
-507 SNGRALDCTID
+507 
-518 HPFET
+518 
-523 SNGVKRADELTPD
+523 
-536 DIINID
+536 
-542 KTGAHASTTWQIT
+542 
-555 PNMAWLLGLM
+555 
-565 LCDGEYSTGAS
+565 
-576 VTLSLDETDIANRF
+576 
-590 KTIITEAFG
+590 
-599 LHVNTTNRHRGVK
+599 
-612 DDYIELRVQADAN
+612 
-625 KTLTRISDM
+625 
-634 FKTLFEGT
+634 
-642 VKNNRHLPNDMFNAP
+642 
-657 YDARIACLAGM
+657 
-668 IDADGYVNN
+668 
-677 NMKLCHIQIGST
+677 
-689 NKELAIQQMMLAQ
+689 
-702 SLGMPATLYRNHY
+702 
-715 RANKRDNI
+715 
-723 RYRVEFV
+723 
-730 PNDDLINAM
+730 
-739 ASMKKKA
+739 
-746 NMRNN
+746 
-751 TRTNA
+751 
-756 SVATTNTCKITNAI
+756 
-770 AIERKDYSYDVT
+770 
-782 TQSEHFTVS
+782 
-791 GIYSHNCRSFLTPDR
+791 CRSFLTPDR

-811 AGNIANAL
+811 VGNIANAL

-841 PDVALSAGQD
+841 PDVALSAGRD
-851 ETKFWKILD
+851 ETKFWKILE

-905 LLTDGYA
+905 LLTGGYA

-944 IMQRLNDKCNEWKA
+944 IMQRLNDKCSEWKA

-968 TPMESGTYKFAKSL
+968 TPL
-982 QKRFGVI
+982 
-989 ENVSDHNYIT
+989 
-999 NSYHVNV
+999 
-1006 REEIDAFNKLT
+1006 IDFW
-1017 KEAEFQKLS
+1017 
-1026 PGGAVSYVEVP
+1026 GAS
-1037 NMQDNIDAV
+1037 
-1046 MALLHHIYETILYA
+1046 MATC
-1060 ELNTKLDLCETCGYD
+1060 CE
-1075 GEIRIVE
+1075 
-1082 EHGKLIWRCPHCG
+1082 KAA
-1095 NTDESTLHVVRRSCG
+1095 
-1110 YLGSQFWNQGR
+1110 
-1121 TQEIKDR
+1121 
-1128 VLHL
+1128 